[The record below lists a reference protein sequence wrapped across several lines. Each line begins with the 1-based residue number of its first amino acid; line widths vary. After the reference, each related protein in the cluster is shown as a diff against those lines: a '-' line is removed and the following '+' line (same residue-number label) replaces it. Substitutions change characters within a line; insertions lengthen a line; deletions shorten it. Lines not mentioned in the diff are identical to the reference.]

1 MDPVSFMQREVST
14 VFHAAA
20 SMRRIPYAPDLAHAL
35 AHAFAH
41 AAHTRMRTRVRAQV
55 SQLVATDVE
64 YKDRLFVGNV
74 HLVRMR
80 RTTDGTAFRR
90 RHYTRRTL
98 RVPRG
103 QTE

>member
-1 MDPVSFMQREVST
+1 MLWLMQ
-14 VFHAAA
+14 
-20 SMRRIPYAPDLAHAL
+20 
-35 AHAFAH
+35 
-41 AAHTRMRTRVRAQV
+41 HTRACARACARTRVRAQV

-74 HLVRMR
+74 HLVRMQ

-98 RVPRG
+98 RVPRRP
-103 QTE
+103 TE